1 MARDASGRIDPT
13 SSERHPHAPHPATTS
28 PVKDVVIVSAC
39 RTPIGKF
46 QGGLSGFKA
55 TELGSLA
62 VKEALRRADL
72 DAAHVEEVIM
82 GNVLQAGLGQN
93 PARQAAI
100 GAGVPSS
107 VGAFT
112 VNKVCG
118 SGLKSVMLAAQAI
131 KAGDAD
137 CIVAGGFESMTNA
150 PYLMPQARAG
160 QRLGHGQLIDSMVH
174 DGLWDI
180 YNDFHMGMTAEL
192 VADKHDVSRQAQ
204 DEFAAE
210 SHRKAAEA
218 AAAGR
223 FDDEKFAIEVPQRK
237 ADPIQFTTDETIR
250 EGTTAESIG
259 KMRAAFKKD
268 GSVTA
273 ANASAIN
280 DGAAALVL
288 MSADKAKELGKTP
301 MAKVTGYA
309 TGGLDPEWVMM
320 APEVS
325 IRRLSEK
332 LGCKQQDF
340 DLHEI
345 NEAFSAAACALT
357 RVLELDPSKVNVNGG
372 AVALGHPI
380 GASGA
385 RVLITLLHAMQQR
398 DARTGMASLCL
409 GGGNAVS
416 LAVERA

>member
-1 MARDASGRIDPT
+1 MQEVLIA
-13 SSERHPHAPHPATTS
+13 
-28 PVKDVVIVSAC
+28 SAC

-46 QGGLSGFKA
+46 QGGLQGLRA
-55 TELGSLA
+55 PELGA
-62 VKEALRRADL
+62 IVVREALRRAGIGPEAVD
-72 DAAHVEEVIM
+72 EVIL

-100 GAGVPSS
+100 AAGIPPS

-118 SGLKSVMLAAQAI
+118 SGLKAVMLAAQAI
-131 KAGDAD
+131 RAGDAD
-137 CIVAGGFESMTNA
+137 VIVAGGMESMTNA
-150 PYLMPQARAG
+150 PYLVPTARAG
-160 QRLGHGQLIDSMVH
+160 ARLGHAQLVDSMVH

-180 YNDFHMGMTAEL
+180 YNDFHMGVTAEK
-192 VADKHDVSRQAQ
+192 VVEKYEISRREQ

-210 SHRKAAEA
+210 SHRRAAEA
-218 AAAGR
+218 TKAGR
-223 FDDEKFAIEVPQRK
+223 FDEEKVAVEVPQRK
-237 ADPIQFTTDETIR
+237 GPPLRFLTDETIR
-250 EGTTAESIG
+250 EGMTAESIASM
-259 KMRAAFKKD
+259 KPAFAA
-268 GSVTA
+268 GGTVTA

-280 DGAAALVL
+280 DGASALVV
-288 MSADKAKELGKTP
+288 MSARKAEQMAIEP
-301 MAKVTGYA
+301 MARITGYA
-309 TGGLDPEWVMM
+309 TGGMAPEWVMM

-325 IRRLSEK
+325 IKKAAEQLARAPRE
-332 LGCKQQDF
+332 F

-357 RVLELDPSKVNVNGG
+357 RVLDLDRSKVNVNGG

-385 RVLITLLHAMQQR
+385 RLLTTLLHALRQR
-398 DARTGMASLCL
+398 DLRTGMASLCL

-416 LAVERA
+416 LTVERLR